1 MFYFNGTPVAV
12 LDPISEGN
20 IPSTDRGAMELAGS
34 AKAELRLT
42 DLSQRFPKGRYRWVT
57 SDDEVRLERNIDTSR
72 KPKPMDIQST
82 PWEGPVE
89 VLIKVLP
96 TGELVFNVD
105 ESELTELLSQL
116 EYELDQLHDL
126 LRLALE

>member
-20 IPSTDRGAMELAGS
+20 IPSTDRGALEIAGS
-34 AKAELRLT
+34 AKAEMRLT
-42 DLSQRFPKGRYRWVT
+42 DLSQNYPKGRYRWIT
-57 SDDEVRLERNIDTSR
+57 DEDEVRLERLVDTQHPRMAIEATS
-72 KPKPMDIQST
+72 
-82 PWEGPVE
+82 WEGDVE

-96 TGELVFNVD
+96 TGEVVFNVE
-105 ESELTELLSQL
+105 ESELTELLEQL

-126 LRLALE
+126 ARMVLED